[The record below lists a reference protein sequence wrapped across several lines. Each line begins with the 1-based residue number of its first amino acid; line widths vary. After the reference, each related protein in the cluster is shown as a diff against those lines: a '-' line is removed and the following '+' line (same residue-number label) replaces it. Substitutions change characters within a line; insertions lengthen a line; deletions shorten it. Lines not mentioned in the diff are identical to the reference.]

1 MSDSANKLSLAG
13 VLITTGIVFGD
24 IGTSPLYVFQAI
36 TNGGKNISEPFILGG
51 LSCVIWT
58 LILLATFKY
67 IFFALNADNKGEGGI
82 FSLYARSPPD
92 TVGQLAIT
100 STDVP
105 ADGCSESPSKKSKLL
120 SLAPDSTFKNLMEQ
134 PETHTTVVAS

>member
-67 IFFALNADNKGEGGI
+67 IFLVSLSNICYISVYLSPALNHI
-82 FSLYARSPPD
+82 TCYPSLSI
-92 TVGQLAIT
+92 L
-100 STDVP
+100 
-105 ADGCSESPSKKSKLL
+105 
-120 SLAPDSTFKNLMEQ
+120 N
-134 PETHTTVVAS
+134 